1 VSSAAASFQATT
13 TQILAGATQA
23 VGFQCQTLLNGML
36 FDSERAMGNASATA
50 TMVMAGGGGA
60 KGGEGVLSYSR

>member
-1 VSSAAASFQATT
+1 
-13 TQILAGATQA
+13 
-23 VGFQCQTLLNGML
+23 
-36 FDSERAMGNASATA
+36 MGNASATA